1 MKILINLVLNKF
13 YREYARILPNPI
25 FNIKTGVISLSQR
38 HYLSIPDALSFF
50 FRTGNPAPG
59 SLYLVASKTIRER

>member
-25 FNIKTGVISLSQR
+25 LNIKTLVI
-38 HYLSIPDALSFF
+38 F
-50 FRTGNPAPG
+50 
-59 SLYLVASKTIRER
+59 LVDNIELTAGICYFSCFNKCR